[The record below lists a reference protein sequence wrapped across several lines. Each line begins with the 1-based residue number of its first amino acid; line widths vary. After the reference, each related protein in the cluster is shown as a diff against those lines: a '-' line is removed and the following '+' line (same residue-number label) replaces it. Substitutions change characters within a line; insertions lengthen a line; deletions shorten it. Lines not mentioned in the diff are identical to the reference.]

1 MTCRTPL
8 FVIVLLIAGS
18 GVDAG
23 EPLASAPAAQAL
35 SSTVLSLDGDGWL
48 LATDPTNVGREEK
61 WFETPRPEAKPTN
74 VPWIIQDAFPGYHG
88 VAWYWRE
95 FDASSNPHPDGR
107 YLLRFWAV
115 DYRAEVWLNGTRV
128 GEHEGGETPFV
139 LDVTDAI
146 RVGADAEN
154 LLAVRV
160 LNPTHE
166 RIDGIVLGETPK
178 QARVIPYHAG
188 AAYNHGGIT
197 GSVELLATPPVRVED
212 LFAHA
217 DPKTGVIKIQANVRN
232 ADKTAVRKR
241 LEFTVAPAAGGEM
254 LQTLAVERE
263 LAPGD
268 SLVEAEVKI
277 DQPRLW
283 ELNDPFL
290 YRVTAQVGDD
300 ERSVRCGFRE
310 FRFENGFFRLNGRRL
325 FLRSTH
331 TCNHFPVGLKLP
343 PDPDMARRDLL
354 DLKVMGFNM
363 IRFIW
368 GGAER
373 YQLDLCDEIGLMV
386 YEESFASWP
395 MQDSP
400 ELAERWE
407 RSLSELIRRDRNHP
421 SVVIWGLLNEVRDTP
436 HFRLAAASLPLVRQ
450 LDPTRMVFLN
460 SGRWDLSGVND
471 TVFSKLD
478 IWHSQASRE
487 PWATLN
493 PSDQPLPTPFNF
505 TWPPRQVALHPGPHG
520 QYSVVRW
527 TSPATDRYSIAATF
541 TGLFHATTDVH
552 LFHNDRPQFTSRLN
566 IGGSP
571 NTVTHK
577 SELALAK
584 GDTIDFVVGWGNG
597 NYGSDSTALTATI
610 TAAAGRKFDLAAEFP
625 RDKNPAGP
633 WSCGWLA
640 PGDKPDPA
648 VFVLYTE
655 SRYKPRPCYGS
666 LANPGSAEWEDV
678 VTDHHN
684 YPRVPHTADII
695 QSLRTAGGD
704 PLPLFL
710 SEYGIGSAVDLW
722 RVTRHFERLGKTE
735 VQDAQFY
742 RDKLDRYLA
751 DWKRWRLDEL
761 YARPEDFFA
770 ESLRKMASQRTLGL
784 NAIRSNPNIVGYS
797 LTGMNDHVSCGEGLT
812 TTFRELKPGTVD
824 AMFEGFA
831 PLRLCLFAESVN
843 VYRGTRVRF
852 EAVLANEDAL
862 LPGEYPVRLLVVG
875 PNMQRIVDRVVTV
888 TVPPREASVGW
899 VSRPDPRD
907 SEADAPADPSHKN
920 APHSRQEPPFA
931 LPFFSEDIMVD
942 GPSGRYRFL
951 AALQRGGAAT
961 GGETE
966 FYVADPAEM
975 PAVKTE
981 VVLAGDDTEL
991 TKWLEDHG
999 IRCRPL
1005 VAGEAASREVI
1016 LVSKTPPAL
1025 EELWQRVERGATAV
1039 FLSPHVLGKGDQP
1052 LGWLPLENRGTATP
1066 IRGWLYLKDEWAKR
1080 HPIFDGLPAGGL
1092 MDYTFYRE
1100 IIPDTV
1106 LIGQDPPAEAVAGAI
1121 KASQDYSSGLMVA
1134 VYEHGAGRFILNTL
1148 LIREN
1153 LGANPAA
1160 ERLLRNLLNYA
1171 ARQSKLE
1178 SSSTE
1183 ELP

>member
-1 MTCRTPL
+1 MNQPHTVTKRHFAILTA
-8 FVIVLLIAGS
+8 LLL
-18 GVDAG
+18 V
-23 EPLASAPAAQAL
+23 PLATFAWGSEPRA
-35 SSTVLSLDGDGWL
+35 STVQTLDGDLWRI
-48 LATDPTNVGREEK
+48 ATDPQNEGRDAQ
-61 WFETPRPEAKPTN
+61 WFAVPRDEAVPTK

-95 FDASSNPHPDGR
+95 FDAPANPYADGR

-115 DYRAEVWLNGTRV
+115 DYLAEVWLNGKPV
-128 GEHEGGETPFV
+128 GGHEGGETPFV

-146 RVGADAEN
+146 RAGARN

-197 GSVELLATPPVRVED
+197 GSVELLATPAVRVED
-212 LFAHA
+212 LFASA
-217 DPKTGVIKIQANVRN
+217 DPKTGTIRIQANVRN
-232 ADKTAVRKR
+232 AAPTAARGH
-241 LEFTVAPAAGGEM
+241 LEFAVAPAAGGE
-254 LQTLAVERE
+254 TLRVAVLERE
-263 LAPGD
+263 LSPGD
-268 SLVEAEVKI
+268 TLVEVDVTI

-290 YRVTAQVGDD
+290 YRVTARVGDD
-300 ERSVRCGFRE
+300 QRSVRCGFRE
-310 FRFENGFFRLNGRRL
+310 FRFEDGFFRLNGQRI

-373 YQLDLCDEIGLMV
+373 SQLDLCDEIGLMV

-400 ELAERWE
+400 QLAERWE
-407 RSLSELIRRDRNHP
+407 RSLAELIRRDRNHP
-421 SVVIWGLLNEVRDTP
+421 SVVIWGLLNEVRDSS

-450 LDPTRMVFLN
+450 LDETRMVFLN
-460 SGRWDLSGVND
+460 SGRWDLTGVHD
-471 TVFSKLD
+471 EVFTRLD
-478 IWHSQASRE
+478 IWHSPTGRE

-493 PSDQPLPTPFNF
+493 PSDQPVSTPFSF
-505 TWPPRQVALHPGPHG
+505 TWPPRQVALHPGPQG
-520 QYSVVRW
+520 EYSVVRW
-527 TSPATDRYSIAATF
+527 TAPAADRYNVAATF
-541 TGLFHATTDVH
+541 AGLFKATTDVH
-552 LFHNDRPQFTSRLN
+552 LFHNARPLFGAQLN
-566 IGGSP
+566 VGGNP
-571 NTVTHK
+571 NAATHTG
-577 SELALAK
+577 ELALEK
-584 GDTIDFVVGWGNG
+584 DDTIDFIVGWGNG
-597 NYGSDSTALTATI
+597 SYGSDSTALTATI
-610 TAAAGRKFDLAAEFP
+610 QSAAGRVFDLAADFP
-625 RDKNPAGP
+625 REGNPAGP

-640 PGDKPDPA
+640 PGDKPVPDA
-648 VFVLYTE
+648 FALYTE
-655 SRYKPRPCYGS
+655 SRYQRQPRLGS
-666 LANPGSAEWEDV
+666 LANPGSVEWEDI

-684 YPRVPHTADII
+684 YPRVPHTASTL

-722 RVTRHFERLGKTE
+722 RTTRHFERIGKTE
-735 VQDAQFY
+735 VEDALFY

-751 DWKRWRLDEL
+751 DWKQWKLDEL

-770 ESLRKMASQRTLGL
+770 ESLRKMAGQRTLGL
-784 NAIRSNPNIVGYS
+784 NAIRANPNIVGYS

-831 PLRLCLFAESVN
+831 PLRLCLFAEPVN

-862 LPGEYPVRLLVVG
+862 LPGEYPLRLLMVG
-875 PNMQRIVDRVVTV
+875 PQNQRIFDRTVHVTI
-888 TVPPREASVGW
+888 EQ
-899 VSRPDPRD
+899 D
-907 SEADAPADPSHKN
+907 S
-920 APHSRQEPPFA
+920 PFA
-931 LPFFSEDIMVD
+931 LPVFAEDVFVD

-951 AALQRGGAAT
+951 ASLERGGAAT

-975 PAVKTE
+975 PSVTTE
-981 VVLAGDDTEL
+981 VVLAGEDAEL
-991 TKWLEDHG
+991 AQWLGEHG
-999 IRCRPL
+999 IRWREFA
-1005 VAGEAASREVI
+1005 AGEPASREVI
-1016 LVSKTPPAL
+1016 LVSRTPPAF

-1039 FLSPHVLGKGDQP
+1039 FLSPDVLKKDDQP
-1052 LGWLPLENRGTATP
+1052 LGWLPLANKGTATP

-1080 HPIFDGLPAGGL
+1080 HPIFDGLPCGGL
-1092 MDYTFYRE
+1092 MDTTFYRE

-1106 LIGQDPPAEAVAGAI
+1106 LVGQDPPTEAVAGAI
-1121 KASQDYSSGLMVA
+1121 KASQDYSSGLMLA
-1134 VYEHGAGRFILNTL
+1134 VYDSGAGRFILNTL

-1153 LGANPAA
+1153 LGTHPAA
-1160 ERLLRNLLNYA
+1160 ERLLRNLLNA
-1171 ARQSKLE
+1171 AAKPSDAT
-1178 SSSTE
+1178 SSHPEGSVT
-1183 ELP
+1183 P